1 MWCTDVHWFT
11 SSVQWLCWIPS
22 NHMQI
27 STVFGSTS
35 KIYKPCEQCFL
46 KYGTIQTAGS
56 MFGLAKTLLLPPP
69 RTSCQKKQNNALSV
83 CLRLLS
89 LLSTKGYQRLLRT
102 WLDHASL
109 CLFELQPVTSGRETG
124 WGLCLI
130 MQQSAAVCG
139 ERLWWLA
146 SCSEFGNP
154 HLRQRSSTICYHE
167 FIIRH
172 HKASALTESNSHRLH
187 NAKCDSVQRYLQ
199 DYILSPLYNNRALT
213 VLISRDLKGTMS
225 SESSSDVPSFIAFAG
240 SRSWSCSVVKRC
252 ETVST

>member
-1 MWCTDVHWFT
+1 MNVIFSCYSSMFTVRHETMLLSYIYATSDYVRSCDALMFTDSHLVSSDFVGFPVIICK
-11 SSVQWLCWIPS
+11 SVQSSAQRQRYINHVNSAFS
-22 NHMQI
+22 NMAQSRLQEACLDWRKHF
-27 STVFGSTS
+27 SF
-35 KIYKPCEQCFL
+35 
-46 KYGTIQTAGS
+46 
-56 MFGLAKTLLLPPP
+56 PPP
-69 RTSCQKKQNNALSV
+69 QTSCQKKQNNALSV

-130 MQQSAAVCG
+130 MEQSAAVCG

-199 DYILSPLYNNRALT
+199 DYILSPLYNNRALP
-213 VLISRDLKGTMS
+213 VLISRDL
-225 SESSSDVPSFIAFAG
+225 
-240 SRSWSCSVVKRC
+240 
-252 ETVST
+252 